1 MENSENFNFLIIKQK
16 ILKFTKKKKKKK
28 KKNVGR
34 VGTCFRLILVYI
46 MGEQQTVAE
55 NLSGW
60 LDALSVMVKRA
71 QQQFTL

>member
-16 ILKFTKKKKKKK
+16 ILKFTKKKKK

-46 MGEQQTVAE
+46 MGEQQTVAK